1 LQIFITATAIW
12 HIEVSDIFA
21 FLPSPITIIMYEVF
35 IRKFN
40 EKVLLSVE
48 EEKFIKQYL
57 TPKKLRKK
65 QYLLQEGDVC
75 KHLCVVEKGALKAY
89 VLAESGDERIT
100 AFALEG
106 WTMGDLSSFIKEEP
120 ATLNIDALE
129 DCELVLTSK
138 QAYNELLQVMPK
150 FGIYIRI
157 LMTDAYM
164 ALQRRTTS
172 MISLPLEKRYKALIE
187 MYPNIVQRV
196 PQHMI
201 ASYMGLSP
209 ETLSRVRRR
218 MTSGK

>member
-1 LQIFITATAIW
+1 
-12 HIEVSDIFA
+12 
-21 FLPSPITIIMYEVF
+21 MYEIF
-35 IRKFN
+35 FRNFN
-40 EKVLLSVE
+40 EKVSLTPE
-48 EEKFIKQYL
+48 EQDFLKQYL

-65 QYLLQEGDVC
+65 QYLLQEGDIC

-89 VLAESGDERIT
+89 VLTESGDERIT

-129 DCELVLTSK
+129 DCELVLISK

-150 FGIYIRI
+150 FETYIRI

-164 ALQRRTTS
+164 ALQRRTTN
-172 MISLPLEKRYKALIE
+172 MISLPLEERYKALTA

-209 ETLSRVRRR
+209 ETLSRVRSRI
-218 MTSGK
+218 TSGK

>member
-1 LQIFITATAIW
+1 
-12 HIEVSDIFA
+12 
-21 FLPSPITIIMYEVF
+21 MYEQF
-35 IRKFN
+35 FGKFN
-40 EKVLLSVE
+40 EKIPLTAE
-48 EEKFIKQYL
+48 EQDFVNQYI

-89 VLAESGDERIT
+89 VLDEAGQEHIT

-106 WTMGDLSSFIKEEP
+106 WTMGDLYSFIKEEP

-129 DCELVLTSK
+129 DCELVLISK
-138 QAYNELLQVMPK
+138 QAHNELLQKMPK
-150 FGIYIRI
+150 YETYFRI

-164 ALQRRTTS
+164 ALQRRTTN
-172 MISLPLEKRYKALIE
+172 MVSLPLEGRYKALTD
-187 MYPNIVQRV
+187 MYPTIIQRV

-209 ETLSRVRRR
+209 ETLSRVRSRI
-218 MTSGK
+218 SNKK